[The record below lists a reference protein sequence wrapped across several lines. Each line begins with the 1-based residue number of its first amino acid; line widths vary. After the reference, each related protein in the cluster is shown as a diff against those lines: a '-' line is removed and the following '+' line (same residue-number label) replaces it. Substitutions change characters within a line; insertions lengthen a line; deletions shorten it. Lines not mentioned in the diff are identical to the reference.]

1 MSQENVEL
9 VLGLFPAPD
18 VDTVQLYRDDSLWAQ
33 QADAMAAFIHA
44 DFDCVWHEFG
54 SERRYAGLNGL
65 RAFMLD
71 WMAPWVAY
79 RIEIEEAIDLG
90 ERVLLLNHDR
100 GRRGGSAQEI
110 KGRLAAVFTI
120 SDGKIA
126 RLDTYMTRA
135 DALEALGLSE
145 QDAHADS

>member
-9 VLGLFPAPD
+9 VLGLYPAPD
-18 VDTVQLYRDDSLWAQ
+18 ADFVPLYRDDSLWAE
-33 QADAMAAFIHA
+33 QAEALAPFVHA
-44 DFDCVWHEFG
+44 DFECVMYEFG
-54 SERRYAGLNGL
+54 SERRYAGLDGL

-90 ERVLLLNHDR
+90 DQVLLLNHDR
-100 GRRGGSAQEI
+100 GRREGSTQEVR
-110 KGRLAAVFTI
+110 GRIAAVFTI
-120 SDGKIA
+120 RDGKIA

-135 DALEALGLSE
+135 DALRAVGLSE
-145 QDAHADS
+145 QDARPT

>member
-9 VLGLFPAPD
+9 VLGLFPAPNVD
-18 VDTVQLYRDDSLWAQ
+18 VVQLYGDDTLWAE
-33 QADAMAAFIHA
+33 QAEALAPFIHA
-44 DFDCVWHEFG
+44 DFDCVMYEFG
-54 SERRYAGLNGL
+54 SERRYAGLHGL

-71 WMAPWVAY
+71 WTAPWVAY

-100 GRRGGSAQEI
+100 GRREGSTQEVR
-110 KGRLAAVFTI
+110 GRLAAVFTI
-120 SDGKIA
+120 RDGKVA

-135 DALEALGLSE
+135 DALRALGLSD

>member
-1 MSQENVEL
+1 MSQEHVEL

-18 VDTVQLYRDDSLWAQ
+18 VNVVELYGDDGLWAE
-33 QADAMAAFIHA
+33 QAEAFAPFFHA
-44 DFDCVWHEFG
+44 DFECVMYEFG
-54 SERRYAGLNGL
+54 SERRYAGLHGL

-71 WMAPWVAY
+71 WMAPWVTY

-100 GRRGGSAQEI
+100 GRREGSTQEVR
-110 KGRLAAVFTI
+110 GRLAAVFTI
-120 SDGKIA
+120 RDGKIA

-135 DALEALGLSE
+135 DALRAVGLSE
-145 QDAHADS
+145 

>member
-1 MSQENVEL
+1 MSQENVNL
-9 VLGLFPAPD
+9 VMGLYPAPD
-18 VDTVQLYRDDSLWAQ
+18 VNIAQQYRDDTLWAE
-33 QADAMAAFIHA
+33 QAKALAPFIHA
-44 DFDCVWHEFG
+44 DFDCVMYEFG
-54 SERRYAGLNGL
+54 RERRYAGLDGL

-90 ERVLLLNHDR
+90 ERVLLLNHDH
-100 GRRGGSAQEI
+100 GRREGSTQEI
-110 KGRLAAVFTI
+110 RGRLAAVFTI
-120 SDGKIA
+120 RDGKVA

-135 DALEALGLSE
+135 DALKAVGLSE